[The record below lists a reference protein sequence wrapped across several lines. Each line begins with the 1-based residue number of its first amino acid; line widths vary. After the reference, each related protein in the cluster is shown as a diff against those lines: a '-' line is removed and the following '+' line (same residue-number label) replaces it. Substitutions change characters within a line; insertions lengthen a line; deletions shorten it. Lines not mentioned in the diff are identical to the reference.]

1 MEPVSA
7 TESPALREAGSVYAR
22 MVRAT
27 PLERIRLIRN
37 GVPAAALVRT
47 SQEMGLSKEKVM
59 ALLHF
64 TRATVNRR
72 LKAQDVLPA
81 DYSERVIGLQKLI
94 GQVEIMVGQSGDATG
109 FDAAQW
115 VAAWLEQPV
124 AALGYARPAEFMD
137 TVEGQ
142 ELVSSL
148 LAKMQSGAYA

>member
-1 MEPVSA
+1 MERVPVM
-7 TESPALREAGSVYAR
+7 ESPAPQDAGSVYAR

-47 SQEMGLSKEKVM
+47 SQEMGIPKEKVM

-94 GQVEIMVGQSGDATG
+94 GQVEIMVGQSGDAAG

-115 VAAWLEQPV
+115 VAGWLEQPV
-124 AALGYARPAEFMD
+124 PALGNARPAEFMD